1 MEERAG
7 SFHGQE
13 FDPPPPVQTR
23 NPTPFRRPTY
33 PQSGGGCRLGCPAF
47 LLPPFLPPPESET
60 LGPVQRG
67 KADFPQ
73 PPGGVEQF
81 PPLALALRAPLRDRP
96 RAGGLTSRGGLRI
109 ETGGGK
115 AKTITL
121 QPPNP
126 PPCFPQLTHVVCSG
140 SFSKRWVLDTGFS
153 TKGCHRRRFG
163 RDASRG
169 RRGGVGCE
177 TAEWGLSRF
186 KTWVFGAVADEL
198 KQV

>member
-1 MEERAG
+1 MCKKIVANSVRGLMVHLEERAG

-73 PPGGVEQF
+73 PPGGVDQF
-81 PPLALALRAPLRDRP
+81 PPLASPALRAPLRDRP
-96 RAGGLTSRGGLRI
+96 RAGGLTSRRGLRI
-109 ETGGGK
+109 KTGGGK
-115 AKTITL
+115 VQNHHTSAPKPSPLI
-121 QPPNP
+121 
-126 PPCFPQLTHVVCSG
+126 FRS
-140 SFSKRWVLDTGFS
+140 
-153 TKGCHRRRFG
+153 
-163 RDASRG
+163 
-169 RRGGVGCE
+169 
-177 TAEWGLSRF
+177 
-186 KTWVFGAVADEL
+186 
-198 KQV
+198 

>member
-1 MEERAG
+1 MVR
-7 SFHGQE
+7 SLTR
-13 FDPPPPVQTR
+13 PPPVQTR

-126 PPCFPQLTHVVCSG
+126 PPLFSAANPFWFCFNENVSCS
-140 SFSKRWVLDTGFS
+140 
-153 TKGCHRRRFG
+153 
-163 RDASRG
+163 
-169 RRGGVGCE
+169 
-177 TAEWGLSRF
+177 
-186 KTWVFGAVADEL
+186 KTWVL
-198 KQV
+198 